1 MDVTKYTFNFRYAG
15 RLVSV
20 IIEANSIEEAEF
32 VLSGIK
38 EINASYLKLKENG

>member
-20 IIEANSIEEAEF
+20 IIEANSLEEAKF

-38 EINASYLKLKENG
+38 GINESNLTIKENG